1 MQQEETTAR
10 TPITFRDAREILF
23 QRRWLVGG
31 ALFACWLMVWSA
43 SWLLPSVYR
52 SDTVILVEQQKVP
65 EEYVVANVSVDL
77 QQRLEGMRQQ
87 ILSRTRLQR
96 IIDQFQLYRD
106 GRHSGN
112 PEEIIEQM
120 RKDITTE
127 LVESPGRH
135 GQLSAFKISYSAP
148 SARLAQQVNA
158 QLTSLFIDQNIQEQ
172 SERSESTT
180 EFLSAELDSARTRL
194 AEQEGKIKQFK
205 GQYLG
210 QLPSQVD
217 SNVRI
222 LSGMQE
228 RRNNLSQSLNRA
240 QEQKLYLES
249 LLAQYRSVKAEGE
262 NGGNSLPGIDEQL
275 TKLKQEL
282 ADDQTKYT
290 PNHPDVLR
298 LKRLIARTEKQ
309 KEDVQQNLAAGNN
322 APAASKTSQHDLQ
335 TMTPILQL
343 EGQLKANQQEIA
355 DTRREAGRIDEQ
367 IGAYQ
372 GRLNGAPIREQQLA
386 DLTRDY
392 EQSKSNYDSLLKK
405 QEQSQLATNLE
416 KRQQGEQ
423 FRIIDPPSLPNKPV
437 SPDRLKLSMIGLVAG
452 LLLGIGLAVVVEA
465 IDDRVRNEEE
475 IARIVN
481 VRILAGIP
489 HLSTPEE
496 LIKQRR
502 RRILEWSCA
511 CLMLAVMVAANT
523 FTSFRS

>member
-1 MQQEETTAR
+1 MLQEEATAR
-10 TPITFRDAREILF
+10 TPMTFRDAREIVF

-31 ALFACWLMVWSA
+31 AMFACWLIVWSA

-112 PEEIIEQM
+112 PEEVIEQM
-120 RKDITTE
+120 REDVKTE
-127 LVESPGRH
+127 LVEAPGHR

-180 EFLSAELDSARTRL
+180 EFLSTELETARTRL
-194 AEQEGKIKQFK
+194 TEQEGKIKQFK

-210 QLPSQVD
+210 QLPSQME

-228 RRNNLSQSLNRA
+228 RQHNLSQSLNRA

-262 NGGNSLPGIDEQL
+262 NGANSLPGIDEQL
-275 TKLKQEL
+275 AKLKQEL

-298 LKRLIARTEKQ
+298 LKRLLARTEKQ
-309 KEDVQQNLAAGNN
+309 KDEIKANLAANSN
-322 APAASKTSQHDLQ
+322 APAPSKTSPHDLQ

-343 EGQLKANQQEIA
+343 EGQLKANQQEIT
-355 DTRREAGRIDEQ
+355 DTRRESARVDEQ
-367 IGAYQ
+367 IAAYQ
-372 GRLNGAPIREQQLA
+372 GRLNEAPIREQQLA

-392 EQSKSNYDSLLKK
+392 DQSKSNYDSLLKK

-437 SPDRLKLSMIGLVAG
+437 SPDRLKISMFGLVAG
-452 LLLGIGLAVVVEA
+452 LLLGIGLGVAVEA
-465 IDDRVRNEEE
+465 IDDRVRNEDE
-475 IARIVN
+475 IMRIVK

-496 LIKQRR
+496 VKKQRR
-502 RRILEWSCA
+502 RKIVEWSCA
-511 CLMLAVMVAANT
+511 CMMLAVMVAANT
-523 FTSFRS
+523 FTSFRR